1 VVNLL
6 GISGSLRAGSFNS
19 MLVRE
24 AARVFAPDE
33 FTFADIR
40 LPLYD
45 GDLEAQG
52 MPQSVLTLCHQISA
66 ADAVV
71 ISTPEYNKGP
81 SGVLK
86 NALDWVSR
94 TGLSPWKD
102 KPLAV
107 MSAAAGRAGGE
118 RAQMILR
125 SFMVP
130 FQPCILQGPELHLAD
145 SSNQFD
151 ENGRLTSDR
160 YIETLGTLMQK
171 LRAEIEHQAS
181 ETDISIRLRSGSRT

>member
-1 VVNLL
+1 MSQPTLL
-6 GISGSLRAGSFNS
+6 GLSGSLRQDASNRK
-19 MLVRE
+19 LLRE
-24 AARVFAPDE
+24 AARLFDPTHFVE
-33 FTFADIR
+33 ADLN

-45 GDLEAQG
+45 GDLEEGEGIPAAVQSLADQIAQ
-52 MPQSVLTLCHQISA
+52 
-66 ADAVV
+66 ADAVI

-94 TGLSPWKD
+94 TQGNPWAD
-102 KPLAV
+102 KPVAV

-130 FQPCILQGPELHLAD
+130 FQPRILQGPEIHLAN
-145 SSNQFD
+145 SSNEFD
-151 ENGRLTSDR
+151 EHGKLASER
-160 YIETLGTLMQK
+160 YEKSLHKLMQK
-171 LRAEIEHQAS
+171 LRAEAGI
-181 ETDISIRLRSGSRT
+181 

>member
-1 VVNLL
+1 MSEPILL
-6 GISGSLRAGSFNS
+6 GLSGALRQNATNRR
-19 MLVRE
+19 LLHE
-24 AARVFAPDE
+24 AARLFAPG
-33 FTFADIR
+33 TFIEADLN

-45 GDLEAQG
+45 GDLEADAG
-52 MPQSVLTLCHQISA
+52 IPDKVKLLADQIA
-66 ADAVV
+66 QADAVV

-94 TGLSPWKD
+94 TKGRPWAD
-102 KPLAV
+102 KPVAV

-130 FQPCILQGPELHLAD
+130 FQPRVLSGPELHLAD
-145 SSNQFD
+145 SSNAFD
-151 ENGRLTSDR
+151 DQGRLVSDR
-160 YIETLGTLMQK
+160 YETVLRELMQK
-171 LRAEIEHQAS
+171 LRAEA
-181 ETDISIRLRSGSRT
+181 GF